1 MFSKEFN
8 ARAQICMQM
17 LTGSIGRNS
26 FGEIVIRLQPYK
38 NYRENTEKLWKWPGN
53 TCRKRVLAQM
63 RKLCDTISSIW
74 GNKIIK
80 IDWID
85 HAATKTTKSSV
96 CHILIS
102 HLWLIFFG
110 ENQTKSAISMQIPYH
125 SYFHTQAFLVLCNGC
140 IAISVDV
147 KCMIFIVRFWKTF
160 CINFMTMNLFYEP
173 VMPRPLILPHPIHI
187 DDFFCSCSL
196 RLKHLVCILV
206 IQIRCQ
212 NILVGSGDQFLFI

>member
-1 MFSKEFN
+1 MGVMFSKEFN

-102 HLWLIFFG
+102 HLWLIFFLVKIKQ
-110 ENQTKSAISMQIPYH
+110 NQQFPCK
-125 SYFHTQAFLVLCNGC
+125 FHTILTFTHR
-140 IAISVDV
+140 
-147 KCMIFIVRFWKTF
+147 RFWF
-160 CINFMTMNLFYEP
+160 S
-173 VMPRPLILPHPIHI
+173 VMDVL
-187 DDFFCSCSL
+187 
-196 RLKHLVCILV
+196 
-206 IQIRCQ
+206 
-212 NILVGSGDQFLFI
+212 QFQ

>member
-1 MFSKEFN
+1 MAGKHVSK
-8 ARAQICMQM
+8 
-17 LTGSIGRNS
+17 TG
-26 FGEIVIRLQPYK
+26 Y
-38 NYRENTEKLWKWPGN
+38 W
-53 TCRKRVLAQM
+53 RK
-63 RKLCDTISSIW
+63 CDTINSIW

-85 HAATKTTKSSV
+85 HAATQTTTNSV

-160 CINFMTMNLFYEP
+160 CINFMAMNLFYEP

-196 RLKHLVCILV
+196 RLKHLVCILD

-212 NILVGSGDQFLFI
+212 NISVGSGDQFLFI